1 MYQVF
6 KDGGGLKAAW
16 FTANVLSLKDGKAY
30 VGYSVLLDDEGWSSL
45 CILVLR

>member
-6 KDGGGLKAAW
+6 KDGKGFKAAW

-30 VGYSVLLDDEGWSSL
+30 VCYNMLVADEGWSCF
-45 CILVLR
+45 CILVH